1 MVNAAAGAGARSA
14 PDGAVRVRI
23 LGPVSLEADG
33 RRIGLGP
40 QQRVLLA
47 ALVLAGGQA
56 VSKSR
61 LIEMMWTGE
70 TPEGAAATLRTHV
83 LNLRRLLEPTRRA
96 GLGFEVLVSA
106 GGRSEASYALRL
118 RDGQLDATRFVDLT
132 RDARRAMAHG
142 DAHRALAELD
152 RALALWDGTALGEVS
167 EQDFARPEAT
177 RLEELRL
184 TAKEERI
191 DALLTLGRHDE
202 AIGEL
207 TVLIGEHRMRER
219 LWSQLILAL
228 YRSGRQAEALAAY
241 REIYRILD
249 EELGVE
255 PGRSLRDLHQ
265 RVLLADPGI
274 ERRAEPAAA
283 MPVPRQIP
291 ADVASFTGR
300 AAYLRLLDATLPAA
314 DPDPA
319 QTLVISSVTGTAGV
333 GKTTLAVHWM
343 HRVAGRFP
351 DGQLYVNLRGY
362 ASGSPVTAD
371 DALSHFLRALG
382 VAAVRVP
389 EDCDAKGALY
399 RSLLAGKRML
409 VLLDNAAELEQ
420 VRPLLPGS
428 PTCLVVVTSRN
439 DLRGLT
445 AFHDALHVDLDV
457 FSEEEAI
464 TLLTR
469 TVGEERVRAEPE
481 AAAELVGLCGYLP
494 LALRVCAANLIGSR
508 HRRIADLTRELREGN
523 RLAALNIA
531 GERRPA
537 VQGAF
542 DLSYTALP
550 EAERGLFRL
559 LGLVPGPDV
568 TAAAAGA
575 LIGAEEKEAERLLD
589 HLAARHLVSAHQ
601 PGRYRQHDLLRAYAR
616 DRADQEDGAED
627 RDAALRRLL
636 VWYLS
641 TTARAGRRLFG
652 QFYSGFVPDED
663 VLSDPVVRPVEFAD
677 LHETMTWLGAE
688 RSNLLSAM
696 DHAVEFGPSAF
707 TWQLADALHGHLML
721 SGERPDWA
729 RAARAGLRAA
739 ERGGSR
745 YGRAAMHD
753 SLGNLRWEEADFA
766 EAVDHGSAAVA
777 LYEEIGYEESGI
789 ASECCIALTILG
801 AAQRELGR
809 LDHSQRS
816 LTRALRVIEGGVIEG
831 GGKRPQASPLAYL
844 GYVQAD
850 RGRFDEARERFSA
863 ALSLDRETGSF
874 LATTLALRG
883 LGLVHRVR
891 GRAGEARAH
900 LMETVDATG
909 TWPRFSYARETA
921 LAEFAALCRD
931 TGDYQR
937 ALEYAEQALHII
949 QRTKRST
956 FEAEVRNVL
965 ATVVRR
971 LGDLPAA
978 EDHHRGALE
987 EALRTGCRREQ
998 AAAYTGLA
1006 AVHRE
1011 LGRDDEAHA
1020 EAEAAAR
1027 IAVESGFR
1035 LHEGEALTVL
1045 GALHL
1050 GGGAPAEAR
1059 RFAEGALAVH
1069 RDIGYRLGTARALQI
1084 LGDASAAEGQPPDA
1098 HRHRAEAERICA
1110 DIGAPPGERLCPV

>member
-1 MVNAAAGAGARSA
+1 MNAAAGAGACSA
-14 PDGAVRVRI
+14 PAGAVRVRI

-61 LIEMMWTGE
+61 LIELMWTGE
-70 TPEGAAATLRTHV
+70 APDGAAATLRTHV

-118 RDGQLDATRFVDLT
+118 RDGQLDATRFVELT
-132 RDARRAMAHG
+132 RDARRAMAQG

-167 EQDFARPEAT
+167 EQAFAGPEAT

-184 TAKEERI
+184 TAREERI

-300 AAYLRLLDATLPAA
+300 AGYLRLLDATLPAG

-362 ASGSPVTAD
+362 ASGSPVAAD
-371 DALSHFLRALG
+371 EALSHFLRALG

-457 FSEEEAI
+457 FSEDEAI
-464 TLLTR
+464 TLLAR
-469 TVGEERVRAEPE
+469 TVGEGRVRAEPE
-481 AAAELVGLCGYLP
+481 AASELVGLCGYLP

-542 DLSYTALP
+542 DLSYAALP
-550 EAERGLFRL
+550 AAERRLFRL
-559 LGLVPGPDV
+559 LSLVPGPDV

-601 PGRYRQHDLLRAYAR
+601 PGRYRQHDLLRVYAR
-616 DRADQEDGAED
+616 DRAEQEDGDEE
-627 RDAALRRLL
+627 REAALRRLL

-652 QFYSGFVPDED
+652 QFYSGFVPAGDE
-663 VLSDPVVRPVEFAD
+663 LSDPVVRPVEFAD
-677 LHETMTWLGAE
+677 LNETMTWLSAE

-696 DHAVEFGPSAF
+696 DHAAEFGPSAF
-707 TWQLADALHGHLML
+707 TWQIADALHGHLML

-739 ERGGSR
+739 EKGRSA
-745 YGRAAMHD
+745 YGQAAMHD
-753 SLGNLRWEEADFA
+753 SLGNLCWEEAEFA
-766 EAVDHGSAAVA
+766 DAVDHAGTAVA
-777 LYEEIGYEESGI
+777 LYEEIGYAESGI
-789 ASECCIALTILG
+789 ASECCTALVILG
-801 AAQRELGR
+801 AAQRELGG
-809 LDHSQRS
+809 LDHSEHS
-816 LTRALRVIEGGVIEG
+816 LTRALRVMEGGE
-831 GGKRPQASPLAYL
+831 KRPTASALAYL
-844 GYVQAD
+844 GYAHAD

-863 ALSLDRETGSF
+863 ALLVDRETGSF

-883 LGLVHRVR
+883 LGFVHRAR
-891 GRAGEARAH
+891 GRAGEARRH
-900 LMETVDATG
+900 LTEAVDVTG

-931 TGDYQR
+931 TGGYQR
-937 ALEYAEQALHII
+937 ALEYAERALHII
-949 QRTKRST
+949 QRTKRRT

-965 ATVVRR
+965 GTVLSR

-1006 AVHRE
+1006 AAHRE
-1011 LGRDDEAHA
+1011 LGREDEARA

-1027 IAVESGFR
+1027 IAAGSGFR
-1035 LHEGEALTVL
+1035 LHEGEALAVL

-1050 GGGAPAEAR
+1050 GGGALAEAR
-1059 RFAEGALAVH
+1059 RLAEGALAVH
-1069 RDIGYRLGTARALQI
+1069 RDIGYRLGASRALQV
-1084 LGDASAAEGQPPDA
+1084 LGDVLAAEGRSQEA
-1098 HRHRAEAERICA
+1098 RRRRAEAARTCE
-1110 DIGAPPGERLCPV
+1110 DIGAPPGERLRAV